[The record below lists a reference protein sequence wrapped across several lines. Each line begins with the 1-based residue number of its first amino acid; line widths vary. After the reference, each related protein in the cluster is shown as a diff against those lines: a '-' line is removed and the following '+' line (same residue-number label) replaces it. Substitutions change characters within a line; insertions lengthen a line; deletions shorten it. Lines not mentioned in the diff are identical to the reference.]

1 MGEVDGRLVVAALA
15 YLWPLSVLFVSLWVV
30 GGFLG
35 GFEGTLG
42 VKSATDNLSFSA
54 MHRSWSIIIL
64 LLLLSPLPPLDSRS
78 AVVVVVGF
86 IIMGSHFISL
96 LLAAG

>member
-78 AVVVVVGF
+78 VVVVVGF